1 MPNCFYREEI
11 IVDTET
17 SGKDA
22 LNKKTIKNTKDSLK
36 KPNSSPKKI
45 GYARVSTED
54 QNLALQIDALQSAG
68 CIKIFCDQ
76 GISGKTASRPG
87 LSKALNVLRKDDE
100 LVVWRLD
107 RLGRSLINLIKLL
120 EDLGKKEISFRSLN
134 ENIDTSSSG
143 GKLIFHLMA
152 ALAEFERT
160 LISERTK
167 AGMNSARARG
177 KHLGRPPLLSQQQ
190 CHSAIS
196 MIEQEGCSV
205 SLVAQKLN
213 VSRRTLIRFIKTE
226 KHRGIS
232 P

>member
-1 MPNCFYREEI
+1 MENNRKN
-11 IVDTET
+11 T
-17 SGKDA
+17 
-22 LNKKTIKNTKDSLK
+22 LNKKSRKNTKGILK
-36 KPNSSPKKI
+36 ESNSSPKKI

-76 GISGKTASRPG
+76 GVSGKTASRPG
-87 LSKALNVLRKDDE
+87 LSKALNFLRKDDE

-120 EDLGKKEISFRSLN
+120 EDLGKKDISFRSLN

-177 KHLGRPPLLSQQQ
+177 KHLGRPPLLNRQQ

-196 MIEQEGCSV
+196 MIEQEGHSV
-205 SLVAQKLN
+205 SVVAQKLN
-213 VSRRTLIRFIKTE
+213 VSRRTLIRFIKIE
-226 KHRGIS
+226 KHRGVLPPTLQIDG
-232 P
+232 